1 MRKQIMLLL
10 VGLFL
15 ITAAQAQTEKEAA
28 KSKKTA
34 KNAPAEPPSLT
45 KTYLEEEVEVLPQFQ
60 GGQQALLDFLA
71 KAVII
76 PEFAT
81 RNLLAAAVDV
91 GFVLTSDGQMDSVMV
106 TNGACCGFDEEA
118 LRVAKLTA
126 GKWTPGTI
134 QGTAVRTRVDL
145 PVVFRVQ
152 FKNSSSP
159 KRMQEMAAEFEKY
172 KRTGEY
178 VQDQKT
184 YEKKIAA
191 QKL

>member
-1 MRKQIMLLL
+1 MRKQTLFLLA
-10 VGLFL
+10 GLFL
-15 ITAAQAQTEKEAA
+15 TLTAQAQEVQKVI
-28 KSKKTA
+28 
-34 KNAPAEPPSLT
+34 PVPPPSLT
-45 KTYLEEEVEVLPQFQ
+45 KTYLEEEVEVLPEFQ

-91 GFVLTSDGQMDSVMV
+91 EFVLTADGQMDSLRV
-106 TNGACCGFDEEA
+106 NIGACCGFDEEA
-118 LRVAKLTA
+118 LRAAKLTA
-126 GKWTPGTI
+126 GKWTPGKV

-159 KRMQEMAAEFEKY
+159 KRLQEMAAEFEKY

-184 YEKKIAA
+184 YEKKIRE